1 MDHRMQR
8 VRGLFEKLCPDL
20 PFLPKVGVLVSR
32 KMQTH
37 SSQEAEKEDEVIQ
50 ELSLIDQLEAETNQS

>member
-8 VRGLFEKLCPDL
+8 VRSLFEKL
-20 PFLPKVGVLVSR
+20 FPKVGVLVSR